1 MSLAGCCFIA
11 QRHQHHHHHH
21 HHHHVNTSVFALFT
35 KSDDLTR
42 DEKSPLTAC
51 VEIMSQ
57 ERGRVARLTS
67 SPSPASSSASP
78 KRTSLASSPS
88 PRLSSRA
95 SAAATAAARKKM
107 SQPALPSRRY
117 YSTSP
122 GAAMA
127 SKKTSIPTLQFH
139 SSSDD
144 GGERSAYNG
153 EDGADEEDATQRL
166 ETAVRKISRGGSP
179 NLQRS
184 PGAGVSSS
192 AASPTTDPFRFEGL
206 SGLARGYEQ
215 YRESLTAFRFPVTTE
230 FGEASSDDLSSE
242 WESCSSDLEHNNNS
256 NLCSAARPMTPVLEM
271 SEEVTKRALETVE
284 TANSQLAA
292 TKFKEGGKA
301 SASEI
306 SGGEDGGEAFSAPR
320 KSSDS
325 GGGGGGGAGAGAAS
339 RSESPPPRK
348 LALPPA
354 PTHRADQPKRVR

>member
-1 MSLAGCCFIA
+1 
-11 QRHQHHHHHH
+11 
-21 HHHHVNTSVFALFT
+21 
-35 KSDDLTR
+35 
-42 DEKSPLTAC
+42 
-51 VEIMSQ
+51 
-57 ERGRVARLTS
+57 
-67 SPSPASSSASP
+67 
-78 KRTSLASSPS
+78 
-88 PRLSSRA
+88 
-95 SAAATAAARKKM
+95 
-107 SQPALPSRRY
+107 
-117 YSTSP
+117 
-122 GAAMA
+122 MA

-139 SSSDD
+139 TSGDD
-144 GGERSAYNG
+144 GAGCRGAYNG
-153 EDGADEEDATQRL
+153 EDDAGEEDATQRL

-184 PGAGVSSS
+184 PGGVSSS
-192 AASPTTDPFRFEGL
+192 PTADPFRFEGL

-256 NLCSAARPMTPVLEM
+256 SGNLCSAAVATRPMTPVLEM

-301 SASEI
+301 STSEI
-306 SGGEDGGEAFSAPR
+306 SGEEDGGEAFSAPR
-320 KSSDS
+320 KPSDS
-325 GGGGGGGAGAGAAS
+325 GGGGGAGAAS